1 MAKEIELDGAQGT
14 EILTRKAFA
23 LLFVTLASLNTT
35 CPGCGHLITRAV
47 IGRVTWDETTC
58 PKCGR

>member
-23 LLFVTLASLNTT
+23 LLFVTLAWVRDQEKASSGFPFFVSLF
-35 CPGCGHLITRAV
+35 
-47 IGRVTWDETTC
+47 
-58 PKCGR
+58 